1 MVILGTTIFIA
12 APEFIRLFRDDETV
26 ISIATRA
33 LRYQCVAVIFLP
45 FGMVT
50 EMLFQ
55 STGNKVQAIILSAV
69 RSGLIFI
76 PLLYLLS
83 KIWGLAG
90 IQVAQAYSFILSV
103 IPAIILL
110 INFMKKLPKED

>member
-1 MVILGTTIFIA
+1 MFITYMVILGTTIFIA

-26 ISIATRA
+26 ISIATLA

-55 STGNKVQAIILSAV
+55 STGNKVQAIIL
-69 RSGLIFI
+69 
-76 PLLYLLS
+76 
-83 KIWGLAG
+83 
-90 IQVAQAYSFILSV
+90 
-103 IPAIILL
+103 L